1 MMKRITKILCTV
13 LALLMVFGLLGCQP
27 ANEQE
32 QTPAPDGAQNTPAPE
47 EGQSGSRDE
56 TVDFVVVGA
65 GAAGVSAATE
75 AARQGKSVIL
85 LEKLSFAG
93 GSSALNEGYLWAC
106 DSELNQQTA
115 WATRRSA

>member
-47 EGQSGSRDE
+47 EGQNSSRDE